1 MNEHKGYYKDDLKIF
16 RSRIERPI
24 YRPFSHSIS
33 HYRMFV
39 MLKGKA
45 YVSYNSKMNILLDN
59 QMLFT
64 DCRAYYGYTFEE
76 NVPAD
81 FLEIGIHPSVLND
94 AYDDDEFLRA
104 LNNTPDDKRII
115 DLDADRFHAMR
126 ENVFGI
132 IKSINLDAGRAH
144 ILPRLFSIISEL
156 DFYYDDISQKH
167 EKVFKD
173 NLPITV
179 IEYVKHHYTEKI
191 TYKTIGERFFISK
204 STIIKIFRAYSGCT
218 LHEYVTN
225 LRLEAAIDLIRDNIN
240 IVTAAKMSGFDYYST
255 FLRAYKMKYG
265 TLPMENQNKQ
275 HKYPML

>member
-1 MNEHKGYYKDDLKIF
+1 
-16 RSRIERPI
+16 
-24 YRPFSHSIS
+24 
-33 HYRMFV
+33 MFV

-104 LNNTPDDKRII
+104 LNNTPDEKRI
-115 DLDADRFHAMR
+115 
-126 ENVFGI
+126 
-132 IKSINLDAGRAH
+132 INLDAGRAH

-204 STIIKIFRAYSGCT
+204 PTIIKIFKAYSDCT
-218 LHEYVTN
+218 MHEFIQE
-225 LRLEAAIDLIRDNIN
+225 LRLNSVLNLIRDNVN
-240 IVTAAKMSGFDYYST
+240 VVTAAKMSGFEYYST
-255 FLRAYKMKYG
+255 FLRTYKAHYG
-265 TLPMENQNKQ
+265 SLPAEHTNKERP
-275 HKYPML
+275 YPNI

>member
-104 LNNTPDDKRII
+104 LNNTPDEKRII
-115 DLDADRFHAMR
+115 NLDTDRFHALR

-204 STIIKIFRAYSGCT
+204 PTIIKIFKAYSGCT
-218 LHEYVTN
+218 LHDYVTD
-225 LRLEAAIDLIRDNIN
+225 LRLEAANNLIRDNIN

>member
-16 RSRIERPI
+16 HSRIETPK
-24 YRPFSHSIS
+24 YRPFSHRIS
-33 HYRMFV
+33 RYRIFV
-39 MLKGKA
+39 MLSGKA
-45 YVSYNSKMNILLDN
+45 YVSYNGKTYILRDN

-81 FLEIGIHPSVLND
+81 FLEIGIHPSVLKD

-115 DLDADRFHAMR
+115 DLDADRFHALR

-156 DFYYDDISQKH
+156 DFYYDDISEKH

-191 TYKTIGERFFISK
+191 TYQTIGERFFISK